1 MCISVTPA
9 DFSGLAAVTPAA
21 VPAPSVNSGLEPP
34 PGLHCLLTGL
44 KTYVDNLKLSVFE
57 RCLYVVPVVCT
68 CVCVCALP
76 ALAVMCGDDT
86 NEELLMRQAELESH
100 EYEEVKARAQRKVFG
115 M

>member
-1 MCISVTPA
+1 MAAVNNQQRTETVAHWGAKCVYIACVVMINDSHVCTSVTPA

-57 RCLYVVPVVCT
+57 RCLYVGVPVVCT
-68 CVCVCALP
+68 CVCVPSLR
-76 ALAVMCGDDT
+76 L
-86 NEELLMRQAELESH
+86 Q
-100 EYEEVKARAQRKVFG
+100 
-115 M
+115 